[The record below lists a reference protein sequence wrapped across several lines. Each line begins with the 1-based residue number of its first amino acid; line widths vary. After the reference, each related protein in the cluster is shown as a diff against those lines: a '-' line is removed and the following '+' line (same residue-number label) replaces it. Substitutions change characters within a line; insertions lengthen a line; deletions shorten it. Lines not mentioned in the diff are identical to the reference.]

1 MTQLARN
8 PFEVYNDIDG
18 TPLEAGYLYFGEYG
32 QNPVTNPVN
41 VYWDSGFTNIA
52 SQPIRTI
59 NGFADRNGSPAKIYV
74 PGNYSILI
82 RDRKQQTIM
91 SSLFEEIE
99 STAAADGANNS
110 YPYVISGL
118 LPQQPA
124 NGWNS
129 LTATFTTGIAWVEGV
144 QVNFPGQTI
153 SFPASTYT
161 DVYIDNAGQLFIKS
175 NATYWLL
182 TEENDKAKICRVQT
196 DASKITGVSDMRNR
210 VSTERVYVPE
220 ASLDFNKIIGDF
232 DIPKSG
238 ALTYAPSTFFNYASK
253 VKIGDNLYI
262 CVQSG
267 TTGAASAPTG
277 YVGTTWDPVLEQ
289 FVFVDGTCKWFFI
302 AEFDVQGA
310 YRWGVNNGVVW
321 YFSNLGLF
329 YVIDRLSN
337 ARIQEYVDAYVFN
350 LITRWLSGVA
360 IQKGM
365 KRYINGNVYECT
377 VSGTTGVTAPSGTG
391 GAIVDGTV
399 TWKYIYPHVGEYP
412 NWATGQVVSIG
423 TRRFSSGNIYQ
434 AKTAGTTGATAPSG
448 TSDNISDGSVTWMF
462 LNPIGAFTTGADWYV
477 HDVQTDRYSVRP
489 ADSHDAYA
497 SSFLRLVA
505 QWLKIRNDY
514 SWLSSTNVHGQTNLA
529 TLKNVAFA
537 NLARCQK
544 TYTTWAVS
552 TAYTRGIYREA
563 NGSVYLCVT
572 SGTSASSGS
581 GPSSTDPTIIITDGT
596 CQWQYQYPLA
606 QGLITTFQNELHSNA
621 VDKWPVCYLQDNCEN
636 YSGLKAFSDMLA
648 VIGDADTTYYGNI
661 AAGVASGI
669 KGLYQAST
677 KEWRFADNALTVN
690 TAFYPDM
697 MAAIFPELHQVPV
710 ASSPELIADLYGHG
724 YEFVNRV
731 FPTWWNR
738 NPDTLASLVIAYVAV
753 RFRQEPRKGAVALE
767 HAMSH
772 HLRQGLPQLGTFMF
786 SDLCYAFAMRSIITN
801 PLATQGSLSLWQG
814 QARGNLEFS
823 DDGVYDIGTAN
834 NRPRRIIAREF
845 LELQEIAATP
855 SQPVANR
862 ARLFTRDNGSGK
874 TQLCILWPGNAVT
887 VLSTEP

>member
-1 MTQLARN
+1 MVQLAKK
-8 PFEVYNDIDG
+8 PFEVYYDING
-18 TPLEAGYLYFGEYG
+18 MPLENGYLYFGAYG
-32 QNPVTNPVN
+32 LNPETNPVQ

-52 SQPIRTI
+52 SQPIRTV
-59 NGFADRNGSPAKIYV
+59 NGYADLNGSPAKVYV
-74 PGNYSILI
+74 PGNYSI
-82 RDRKQQTIM
+82 TIKNKRGELVA
-91 SSLFEEIE
+91 SSLYEEVE
-99 STAAADGANNS
+99 STEAADGANNS

-118 LPQQPA
+118 LPSPPV
-124 NGWNS
+124 NGWTTR
-129 LTATFTTGIAWVEGV
+129 TATFPVGIAWVEGIRV
-144 QVNFPGQTI
+144 EFPGQTI
-153 SFPASTYT
+153 TFPASTYT
-161 DVYIDNAGQLFIKS
+161 DVYLDKAGQIFIKS

-196 DASKITGVSDMRNR
+196 DASKITGLSDMRNR
-210 VSTERVYVPE
+210 VTSDRVYVPE
-220 ASLDFNKIIGDF
+220 ASLDFNKVLGDF
-232 DIPKSG
+232 DIPKT
-238 ALTYAPSTFFNYASK
+238 ALSYAANTFFNYGAK

-262 CVQSG
+262 CLQSG
-267 TTGAASAPTG
+267 TTGAASAPSG
-277 YVGTTWDPVLEQ
+277 YVGTTWDAGLQQ
-289 FVFVDGTCKWFFI
+289 FVFVDGSVKWYFI
-302 AEFDVQGA
+302 AEFDMQGA

-321 YFSNLGLF
+321 YFSNLGIY
-329 YVIDRLSN
+329 YVLDRLSN
-337 ARIQEYVDAYVFN
+337 TRVQEYVEAYIFN

-365 KRYINGNVYECT
+365 KRYINGNVYKCT
-377 VSGTTGVTAPSGTG
+377 VAGTTGVTAPSGTG
-391 GAIVDGTV
+391 TAIVDGTV
-399 TWKYIYPHVGEYP
+399 TWKYIYPHVGEYVA
-412 NWATGQVVSIG
+412 WASGQAITAG
-423 TRRFSSGNIYQ
+423 QRRTSSGNIYQ
-434 AKTAGTTGATAPSG
+434 ANTAGTTGATAPTG
-448 TSDNISDGSVTWMF
+448 TSDSINDGGVTWSF
-462 LNPIGAFTTGADWYV
+462 LNPIGLFTTGADWYV
-477 HDVQTDRYSVRP
+477 HDVQTDRYTVRP

-497 SSFLRLVA
+497 ASFLRLVA

-514 SWLSSTNVHGQTNLA
+514 SWLNLTNVHGQTNLA

-572 SGTSASSGS
+572 SGTSASSGT
-581 GPSSTDPTIIITDGT
+581 GPSGTDPTVIINDGT
-596 CQWQYQYPLA
+596 CQWRYQYPLA
-606 QGLITTFQNELHSNA
+606 QGLITTFQNELHSNT

-661 AAGVASGI
+661 AAGVAVGV
-669 KGLYQAST
+669 KGLYITTT

-710 ASSPELIADLYGHG
+710 GATPEITADLYGHG

-731 FPTWWNR
+731 FPSWWNR
-738 NPDTLASLVIAYVAV
+738 HPDTLASLVIAYVAV

-767 HAMSH
+767 HAMAH

-786 SDLCYAFAMRSIITN
+786 SDLCYAFAMRSMIVN
-801 PLATQGSLSLWQG
+801 PLATQGELSLWQG
-814 QARGNLEFS
+814 RARGNLEFT

-834 NRPRRIIAREF
+834 NRPRRAILREF
-845 LELQEIAATP
+845 VELQELAASP
-855 SQPVANR
+855 SQPAANR
-862 ARLFTRDNGSGK
+862 ARLFIRDNGSGK

>member
-1 MTQLARN
+1 MVQLAKT
-8 PFEVYNDIDG
+8 PFEVYYDING
-18 TPLEAGYLYFGEYG
+18 MPLENGYLYFGSYG
-32 QNPVTNPVN
+32 LNPETNPVQ

-52 SQPIRTI
+52 SQPIRTV
-59 NGFADRNGSPAKIYV
+59 NGYADLNGSPAKVYV
-74 PGNYSILI
+74 PGNYSI
-82 RDRKQQTIM
+82 TIKNKRGELVA
-91 SSLFEEIE
+91 SSLYEEVE
-99 STAAADGANNS
+99 STEAADGANNS

-118 LPQQPA
+118 LPSPPVG
-124 NGWNS
+124 GWTTR
-129 LTATFTTGIAWVEGV
+129 TATFPVGIAWVEGIRV
-144 QVNFPGQTI
+144 EFPGQTI
-153 SFPASTYT
+153 TFPASTYT
-161 DVYIDNAGQLFIKS
+161 DVYLDKAGQIFIKS

-196 DASKITGVSDMRNR
+196 DASKITGLSDMRNR
-210 VSTERVYVPE
+210 VTSDRVYVPE
-220 ASLDFNKIIGDF
+220 ASLDFNKVLGDF
-232 DIPKSG
+232 DIPKT
-238 ALTYAPSTFFNYASK
+238 ALSYAPSTFFNYGAK

-262 CVQSG
+262 CLQSG
-267 TTGAASAPTG
+267 VTGAASAPSG
-277 YVGTTWDPVLEQ
+277 YVGTTWDSELQQ
-289 FVFVDGTCKWFFI
+289 FVFVDGSVKWYFI
-302 AEFDVQGA
+302 AEFDMQGA

-321 YFSNLGLF
+321 YFSNLGIY
-329 YVIDRLSN
+329 YVLDRLSN
-337 ARIQEYVDAYVFN
+337 TRIQEYLEAYIFN

-365 KRYINGNVYECT
+365 KRYINGNVYKCT
-377 VSGTTGVTAPSGTG
+377 VAGTTGVTAPSGTG
-391 GAIVDGTV
+391 TAIVDGTV

-412 NWATGQVVSIG
+412 AWASGQAITVG
-423 TRRFSSGNIYQ
+423 QRRTSSGNIYQ
-434 AKTAGTTGATAPSG
+434 ANTTGTTGATAPTG
-448 TSDNISDGSVTWMF
+448 TSDSINDGGVTWAF
-462 LNPIGAFTTGADWYV
+462 LNPVGAFTTGADWYV
-477 HDVQTDRYSVRP
+477 HDVQTDRYTVRP

-497 SSFLRLVA
+497 ASFLRLVA

-514 SWLSSTNVHGQTNLA
+514 SWLNLTNVHGQTNLA

-572 SGTSASSGS
+572 SGTSASSGT
-581 GPSSTDPTIIITDGT
+581 GPSGTDPTVTINDGT
-596 CQWQYQYPLA
+596 CQWRYQYPLA

-636 YSGLKAFSDMLA
+636 YSGLKAFSDMLS

-661 AAGVASGI
+661 AAGVAVGV
-669 KGLYQAST
+669 KGLYITAT

-710 ASSPELIADLYGHG
+710 GATPEITADLYGHG

-731 FPTWWNR
+731 FPSWWNR
-738 NPDTLASLVIAYVAV
+738 HPDTLASLVIAYVAV

-767 HAMSH
+767 HAMAH

-786 SDLCYAFAMRSIITN
+786 SDLCYAFAMRSMIVN
-801 PLATQGSLSLWQG
+801 PLATQGELSLWQG
-814 QARGNLEFS
+814 RARGNLEFT

-834 NRPRRIIAREF
+834 NRPRRAIIREF
-845 LELQEIAATP
+845 MELQELAASP
-855 SQPVANR
+855 SQPAANR
-862 ARLFTRDNGSGK
+862 ARLFVRDNGSGK